1 MMAEFTSPALL
12 LALAV
17 GYLLGSIPFGL
28 LLTRAAGLGD
38 IRSIG
43 SGNIGA
49 TNVLRT
55 GNKGLA
61 AATLVLDALKGT
73 AAVLIAERLIGA
85 PAGHAILAGLLG
97 GLGAFLG
104 HIFPVWLGFRGG
116 KGVATY
122 IGVAI
127 GVSGLAA
134 VVFCAIWLT
143 VAVTSRYSSLSALV
157 ASVATPLT
165 LWLAGTPAEAILFLL
180 LTVLLIAKHKANIG
194 RLLSGRESKIGAK
207 S

>member
-1 MMAEFTSPALL
+1 MELLSPALL
-12 LALAV
+12 FALAL
-17 GYLLGSIPFGL
+17 GYGLGSIPFGL

-61 AATLVLDALKGT
+61 ALTLLLDALKGT

-85 PAGHAILAGLLG
+85 PAGMAIAASLIG

-104 HIFPVWLGFRGG
+104 HLFPVWLGFRGG

-122 IGVAI
+122 IGVAA
-127 GVSGLAA
+127 GLAWPGA
-134 VVFCAIWLT
+134 LFFCGVWLA
-143 VAVTSRYSSLSALV
+143 VAVLTRYSSLSALV
-157 ASVATPLT
+157 ASALMPAF
-165 LWLAGTPAEAILFLL
+165 LWLSGHVPAAILFLP
-180 LTVLLIAKHKANIG
+180 LTILLILKHRANIS
-194 RLLSGRESKIGAK
+194 RLMAGQESKIGAK
-207 S
+207 G